1 MNKKVCS
8 GCRYPKKREVVRK
21 QILCY
26 LAGLLL
32 LSINIQA
39 KTNLKNKVGN
49 INQQE
54 QLVKIS
60 GTVVDETGETM
71 PGVNV
76 SVKGKAQ
83 GTITDADGKFSLNV
97 QQNETIVISFIGMIS
112 QEIVITNQRDLNIT
126 LTSDSEILDEVVV
139 IGYGVIKKKDL
150 TGAISGLKAEQ
161 LDQQSNGNLGSA
173 IQGKIAGV
181 TVESSSGA
189 PGSGTRIQVRGAGSL
204 NNNNPLILIDDIA
217 VSSMNNLNPYDIE
230 SIQVLKDAS
239 AAAIYGSR
247 AANGVIMITTKSGK
261 RGEMKVSLD
270 AVYGIANVNKKLDL
284 LTAEEW
290 TKVSNA
296 AYDAAGKPY
305 LDIAQ
310 NPEVPG
316 KGTDWQDEIFRTA
329 PTQNYS
335 LGLAGGSDNLK
346 YNMSLGYYNQQGII
360 KKTDYDRLSLRVKTD
375 YTKGIFKIGETV
387 MITKENRKDMPGVGG
402 QGGNVIGAA
411 TMMIP
416 GFQIYDE
423 NAIGGYGGSK
433 GSVMDAFNPV
443 AALNL
448 FDVTNDYYQTLINL
462 YGEVNLYEGLK
473 YKLNVG
479 ITTTEHKSFNYTPVY
494 EVGGFFRN
502 DKNSLAETSD
512 LTQYYQVENTLSYM
526 KNFGK
531 HSINLL
537 AGQTVY
543 QNKYRI
549 VRASAK
555 GMPDGIRVLDA
566 GTEQA
571 AATGYTDTNRLLSFL
586 GRAIYSYDNRYI
598 VTATFR
604 RDGSSRFSPENRWG
618 NFPSISAA
626 WNLGN
631 ERFFSQLN
639 TPVTDLKLRTSYGI
653 LGNQEIGNYQ
663 YLGLI
668 TPAISYAVG
677 ESNRLWVGNIQT
689 EYPAAGL
696 KWESTATFDIGLDL
710 SLWSGKM
717 NFTFDYFEKRTSDLL
732 LRVPIPLSVGAKE
745 DPYTNA
751 GKVSNKGFE
760 ISLEYNGNIRDF
772 NYSVTGNIS
781 HIKNEVGEL
790 STGTQKISGSAAF
803 HNGSPVTYSE
813 AGYPIYSFFLVKTDG
828 LFRSQEEINAHNK
841 DGVLIQPHAQLGDIR
856 YIDANGDGQINGE
869 DRQYCG
875 SPFPDFEYGIRL
887 QGEWRNIDLSMFFQ
901 GTQGGKIYNG
911 VKSYTGTVR
920 VNTNYSKDALN
931 SYTFNPNSDF
941 PRLNI
946 DDPNDNGAEY
956 SNRFLENGSYFRCK
970 TMQLGYTL
978 PASLIKKAFI
988 ERCRIYVAGD
998 NLFTITNYSGYNPDI
1013 SGNGLG
1019 SRGVD
1024 FRVYPLNKT
1033 YQIGLQLNF

>member
-1 MNKKVCS
+1 MNKKVFP
-8 GCRYPKKREVVRK
+8 GYKNPEKRDAISKRF
-21 QILCY
+21 LCC
-26 LAGLLL
+26 LAGLFL
-32 LSINIQA
+32 LSLNLQA
-39 KTNLKNKVGN
+39 KAGLKNEVGSF
-49 INQQE
+49 NQQN
-54 QLVKIS
+54 QTVKIS
-60 GTVVDETGETM
+60 GTVIDETGETM

-76 SVKGKAQ
+76 VVKGTTQ
-83 GTITDADGKFSLNV
+83 GTITDVDGKFSLDV
-97 QQNETIVISFIGMIS
+97 QQGSTIVISFIGMVT
-112 QEIVITNQRDLNIT
+112 QEIVITNQRDLKIT
-126 LTSDSEILDEVVV
+126 LVSDTETLEEVVV

-150 TGAISGLKAEQ
+150 TGAIGGLKAEQ

-181 TVESSSGA
+181 TVESAGGA

-204 NNNNPLILIDDIA
+204 NNNNPLILVDDIA
-217 VSSMNNLNPYDIE
+217 VTSMNNLNPYDIE

-261 RGEMKVSLD
+261 RGEMKVSFD
-270 AVYGIANVNKKLDL
+270 AVYGISKVNKKLDL

-296 AYDAAGKPY
+296 AYDAAGKAH
-305 LDIAQ
+305 LDIAE

-335 LGLAGGSDNLK
+335 LGLSGGSDNLK
-346 YNMSLGYYNQQGII
+346 YNMSLGYYNQEGVIE
-360 KKTDYDRLSLRVKTD
+360 KTNYDRLNLRVKTD

-411 TMMIP
+411 TMMLP
-416 GFQIYDE
+416 GFKVYDE
-423 NAIGGYGGSK
+423 NAIGGYGGAK
-433 GSVMDAFNPV
+433 GAVLDVFNPV

-448 FDVTNDYYQTLINL
+448 IDSKNDYYQALVNL
-462 YGEVNLYEGLK
+462 YGEVSLYEGLK

-479 ITTTEHKSFNYTPVY
+479 VTTTEHKSYLYTPVY
-494 EVGGFFRN
+494 EVGSIFSN
-502 DKNSLAETSD
+502 TLNSLAETSD
-512 LTQYYQVENTLSYM
+512 LTKYYQVENTLSYM
-526 KNFGK
+526 KDFGK

-537 AGQTVY
+537 VGQTVY
-543 QNKYRI
+543 QNDYRI
-549 VRASAK
+549 IRASAK
-555 GMPDGIRVLDA
+555 GMPDGIKVLDA

-571 AATGYTDTNRLLSFL
+571 AATGYTEKNRLLSFL

-598 VTATFR
+598 MTATFR

-618 NFPSISAA
+618 NFPSISGA
-626 WNLGN
+626 WNLEN
-631 ERFFSQLN
+631 ERFFADLN
-639 TPVTDLKLRTSYGI
+639 TPVTELKLRTSYGI

-677 ESNRLWVGNIQT
+677 EPNKLWVGNIQT

-696 KWESTATFDIGLDL
+696 KWESTATFDVGLDL
-710 SLWSGKM
+710 GLWNGRM
-717 NFTFDYFEKRTSDLL
+717 NFTFDYFEKTTSDLL

-745 DPYTNA
+745 NPYTNA

-760 ISLEYNGNIRDF
+760 MSLEYNGNIRDF
-772 NYSVTGNIS
+772 NYSVTGNLS
-781 HIKNEVGEL
+781 HTKNEVVEL
-790 STGTQKISGSAAF
+790 STGTQKISGGTASHHGSA
-803 HNGSPVTYSE
+803 VTYSE

-828 LFRSQEEINAHNK
+828 LFRSQEEINAHSK
-841 DGVLIQPHAQLGDIR
+841 DGKLIQPRADLGDIR
-856 YIDANGDGQINGE
+856 YVDANGDGQINGE

-887 QGEWRNIDLSMFFQ
+887 QGEWKGIDLSMFFQ

-911 VKSYTGTVR
+911 AKSYTETVR
-920 VNTNYSKDALN
+920 LNTNYSKETLN
-931 SYTFNPNSDF
+931 SYTYNPNSNF

-946 DDPNDNGAEY
+946 DDPNDNGADY
-956 SNRFLENGSYFRCK
+956 SDRFLENSSYFRCK
-970 TMQLGYTL
+970 TIQLGYTL
-978 PASLIKKAFI
+978 PVALTKKAFI

-998 NLFTITNYSGYNPDI
+998 NLFTITDYSGYNPDI
-1013 SGNGLG
+1013 AGNGLG
-1019 SRGVD
+1019 TRGID